1 MSPRAP
7 TAAASPAR
15 ERLRLGVLAL
25 ALVYP
30 TFAAWLYF
38 VAFAQHPQMR
48 WLYLAAKVV
57 QALLPLLAW
66 RALGVEAPRLLGRGG
81 TVAGLATGLAMGAAV
96 LAVSVSPLARWSAFA
111 PVAAQVWER
120 LEALG
125 AATPARYLVMAA
137 LLSVAHSLFEEVY
150 WRWLALGELSRR
162 LPRAA
167 ALALGSLAFASHHWI
182 VIDSFL
188 AGEHRWTATLPLT
201 LAVAAAGGVW
211 GWLYQR
217 RGALLP
223 AWLSHL
229 LADVAVMTVGYRLFW
244 G

>member
-1 MSPRAP
+1 MSPRARP
-7 TAAASPAR
+7 AGGSPGG
-15 ERLRLGVLAL
+15 ERLRLGLLLVAM
-25 ALVYP
+25 VYP

-48 WLYLAAKVV
+48 WLYLAAKAV

-66 RALGVEAPRLLGRGG
+66 LALGVKPPRLAGG
-81 TVAGLATGLAMGAAV
+81 VAVAGLATGAAMSAAV
-96 LAVSVSPLARWSAFA
+96 LAVWFSPLARWSAFA
-111 PVAAQVWER
+111 PVTAQVWER
-120 LEALG
+120 LVALG

-150 WRWLALGELSRR
+150 WRWLVLGELSRR
-162 LPRAA
+162 LPRGA
-167 ALALGSLAFASHHWI
+167 ALTLGSLAFASHHWI
-182 VIDSFL
+182 VLDSFL
-188 AGEHRWTATLPLT
+188 AGQHRWSATLPLT
-201 LAVAAAGGVW
+201 LAVAAAGAVW

-217 RGALLP
+217 QGSLLP